1 MSGLGVAPDESIGDG
16 IRKRTGTG
24 DMPNYAG
31 YEQPTMTPTAT
42 TTTAPDPVD
51 RAARDRIASELDETL
66 FVEAGAGSGKTTML
80 VARIVALLAGGRA
93 EMGGL
98 AAITFTEAAAAELR
112 ERVRQALQEA
122 AQDPADDADSG
133 GLESGQAQAADSG
146 GADSGKAAR
155 TDEERALCRRALR
168 EMDAAAIQ
176 TLHSFAMAL
185 LRERALEAGLPPTF
199 EVSTEIEA
207 DIQFDDAW
215 RQWLDGALD
224 SDILGPVIL
233 RALGLGLRLDDLRK
247 VAASLHQNY
256 DLAICPFTDIA
267 LDWPGGAA
275 DNGASDNTSTPGA
288 GAAADTRLGDSAIPG
303 NAAADDGGAAQ
314 FAVAPDAG
322 VIRRLAGAGAE
333 IDRLL
338 PLSRLGDADPLYAH
352 ANGLMSTLFQQLRS
366 LEETGEDTGNAAGED
381 YAAGDDSNTGAGN
394 AANAAVNLLARSGRL
409 SAGRRGRQADWADDP
424 ATRVNG
430 CKLLKE
436 LLSDLEEE
444 RLAELARLRQAAL
457 LPLLESLRR
466 FVIQLAEERKAE
478 GRAEFHDLLVWARDL
493 LRESASARRHFRQ
506 RFTHLLIDEF
516 QDTDPIQAEIA
527 FYLSGPPDSDT
538 ADGGVAD
545 TGAGGGVADGVA
557 AAVATEWRR
566 MAPIPGK
573 LFVVGDPKQSIYRF
587 RRADIAALQEV
598 RQLLGAAAQVSLS
611 QNFRSQE
618 SIIGWVNQV
627 FAAWMAGGGTDETAG
642 APALQA
648 AYENL
653 AAFWEP
659 PPAQP
664 PLGVHRMGG
673 PVAGGADAARREE
686 AQAIASLVRD
696 MAGPAGGGAGGWQ
709 VRRELKGPLF
719 EAQYQDICLLLPART
734 TLPYLEQTLES
745 AAVPYRIES
754 QSLVLNTQDVR
765 ELLNCLRAIDSPA
778 DQVALIA
785 ALRSS
790 AFGCSD
796 IELLQ
801 FYDDGGRFDYFSP
814 GQGGGPVAEGLAV
827 LREFHERRAWDDPA
841 ELIER
846 FIRERRMVEAAFGRP
861 RPRERW
867 RRLRFVAE
875 QCRAFAQA
883 NSGGHSLRRFLDW
896 MERQAAEGFRTIE
909 TPAPET
915 DEDCV
920 RIMTVHA
927 AKGLEFPIVILAGLG
942 GARPYRANPAL
953 FDRGGGPMQVR
964 IGSDGAGGGGRFET
978 PHFAEAAEREQ
989 QAEEAER
996 VRLAYVAATR
1006 ARDHLVVSLF
1016 RPEKRSEKS
1025 PAAILES
1032 LSESAPHL
1040 WREVDEYRLAHPR
1053 PSAPPPPAIAAAP
1066 DDFALRRAQW
1076 QTERAAVIAQAQR
1089 PQAQAV
1095 TAVTRL
1101 EKDEP
1106 ESGEAFYYRRGRG
1119 GAPLGRAVHTVLQTV
1134 DLDTGDGLRATS
1146 QAQAAAEEIPA
1157 QADEVAALAQAA
1169 LESAIVRRAADGRR
1183 DGQAAYYREVFISA
1197 PLPNGTLMEG
1207 FIDLLLD
1214 EPEGLTIIDYK
1225 TDSVETPEDVEQAA
1239 QRHATQMGLYA
1250 WAAGQVTGKPVRQAV
1265 LLFLRPSRE
1274 HIFDDIPA
1282 LTEQALAAVE
1292 GRD

>member
-1 MSGLGVAPDESIGDG
+1 MTLTAAP
-16 IRKRTGTG
+16 
-24 DMPNYAG
+24 A
-31 YEQPTMTPTAT
+31 
-42 TTTAPDPVD
+42 DPVD
-51 RAARDRIASELDETL
+51 RAARARIARRLGETL

-80 VARIVALLAGGRA
+80 VARIVALLAGGQA

-112 ERVRQALQEA
+112 ERVRQKLQEA
-122 AQDPADDADSG
+122 AQDPAPNSTDDADSG
-133 GLESGQAQAADSG
+133 GPDSG
-146 GADSGKAAR
+146 RAAR
-155 TDEERALCRRALR
+155 TDAERERCRRALR

-224 SDILGPVIL
+224 SAILGPVIL

-256 DLAICPFTDIA
+256 DLATHPFTDIV

-275 DNGASDNTSTPGA
+275 DDGASDNAATPGG
-288 GAAADTRLGDSAIPG
+288 GASTDSPITDNAIPANDSPNG
-303 NAAADDGGAAQ
+303 GGAGR
-314 FAVAPDAG
+314 FAVAPDSG
-322 VIRRLAGAGAE
+322 VIGRLAGAGAE
-333 IDRLL
+333 IARLL

-352 ANGLMSTLFQQLRS
+352 AAGPVSALSQQLRS
-366 LEETGEDTGNAAGED
+366 LEETGDD
-381 YAAGDDSNTGAGN
+381 YAAGDGGDTGAIPGGN
-394 AANAAVNLLARSGRL
+394 AGNAAVNLLARSGRL
-409 SAGRRGRQADWADDP
+409 SFGRGRQADWAADP
-424 ATRVNG
+424 ATGVNG

-457 LPLLESLRR
+457 LPLLESLRQ
-466 FVIQLAEERKAE
+466 FVIQLAAGRKAE

-493 LRESASARRHFRQ
+493 LRESPSAGRHFRQ
-506 RFTHLLIDEF
+506 RFSHLLIDEF

-527 FYLSGPPDSDT
+527 FYLAGPLDSDT
-538 ADGGVAD
+538 ADNGVADTGVADSTGDGVADTGGDGVAD
-545 TGAGGGVADGVA
+545 TGAGGVSDDRSDA
-557 AAVATEWRR
+557 ATDWRR
-566 MAPIPGK
+566 IAPMPGK

-618 SIIGWVNQV
+618 GIIGWVNQV
-627 FAAWMAGGGTDETAG
+627 FGAWMAGGGTDATAG

-648 AYENL
+648 EYESL
-653 AAFWEP
+653 SPWWTP

-673 PVAGGADAARREE
+673 AIAGNTDAARSRE

-696 MAGPAGGGAGGWQ
+696 MAGQTAGGASAWP
-709 VRRELKGPLF
+709 VRRELDGPLV
-719 EAQYQDICLLLPART
+719 EAQYQDICLLLPTRT
-734 TLPYLEQTLES
+734 TLPYLEQALES

-790 AFGCSD
+790 AFACSD

-801 FYDDGGRFDYFSP
+801 FYDAGGRFDYFNP
-814 GQGGGPVAEGLAV
+814 GQAGGPVSEALKV
-827 LREFHERRAWDDPA
+827 LREFHERRTWDDPA

-846 FIRERRMVEAAFGRP
+846 FLRERRMVEAAFGRA

-883 NSGGHSLRRFLDW
+883 NSGGPSLRRFLDW
-896 MERQAAEGFRTIE
+896 MERQAEEGFRTIE

-942 GARPYRANPAL
+942 SAPRYRANPAL

-978 PHFAEAAEREQ
+978 PRYAEAAEREQ
-989 QAEEAER
+989 QAEDAER

-1016 RPEKRSEKS
+1016 RAEKRTDKS

-1032 LSESAPHL
+1032 LSADAPHL
-1040 WREVDEYRLAHPR
+1040 WREVDEYRLNHPR
-1053 PSAPPPPAIAAAP
+1053 PSAPPPPAVAAAP
-1066 DDFALRRAQW
+1066 DDFARRRAEW
-1076 QTERAAVIAQAQR
+1076 QTARAAVIAQAQR

-1106 ESGEAFYYRRGRG
+1106 ESGEPFYYRRGRG

-1157 QADEVAALAQAA
+1157 QADEVAELAQAA
-1169 LESAIVRRAADGRR
+1169 LESNIVRRAADGRR
-1183 DGQAAYYREVFISA
+1183 DGRAAYYREVFLSA

-1225 TDSVETPEDVEQAA
+1225 TDSVETPADIAQAA
-1239 QRHATQMGLYA
+1239 QRHAVQMGLYA
-1250 WAAGQVTGKPVRQAV
+1250 WAAGQVTGKEVRQAV

-1274 HIFDDIPA
+1274 HIFNDIPA
-1282 LTEQALAAVE
+1282 LTRQALAAVS
-1292 GRD
+1292 

>member
-1 MSGLGVAPDESIGDG
+1 MTLTAAP
-16 IRKRTGTG
+16 
-24 DMPNYAG
+24 PA
-31 YEQPTMTPTAT
+31 
-42 TTTAPDPVD
+42 PVD
-51 RAARDRIASELDETL
+51 HAARARIASQLDETL

-80 VARIVALLAGGRA
+80 VARIVALLAGGQA

-112 ERVRQALQEA
+112 ERVRQKLQEA
-122 AQDPADDADSG
+122 AQDPAPNPADDADSG
-133 GLESGQAQAADSG
+133 SPDYGR
-146 GADSGKAAR
+146 AAR
-155 TDEERALCRRALR
+155 TDAERERCRRALR

-215 RQWLDGALD
+215 RQWLDGALN
-224 SDILGPVIL
+224 SAILGPVIL

-256 DLAICPFTDIA
+256 DLATSPFTDIE
-267 LDWPGGAA
+267 LDWPGGA
-275 DNGASDNTSTPGA
+275 SDNAASNRA
-288 GAAADTRLGDSAIPG
+288 GAAVDSRLADNAFPNNDSP
-303 NAAADDGGAAQ
+303 DGGGAGR
-314 FAVAPDAG
+314 FAVAPDDG

-333 IDRLL
+333 IARLL
-338 PLSRLGDADPLYAH
+338 PLSRLGDADPLYTH
-352 ANGLMSTLFQQLRS
+352 AAGPVSALSQQLRS
-366 LEETGEDTGNAAGED
+366 LEETGEESGNDYDTGNDAD
-381 YAAGDDSNTGAGN
+381 TDTGAIPGGN
-394 AANAAVNLLARSGRL
+394 AGNAAVNLLARSGRL
-409 SAGRRGRQADWADDP
+409 SFGRGRQADWATDA
-424 ATRVNG
+424 ATGVNG

-466 FVIQLAEERKAE
+466 FVIQLAAGRKAE
-478 GRAEFHDLLVWARDL
+478 GQAEFHDLLVWARDL
-493 LRESASARRHFRQ
+493 LRESPSAGRHLRQ

-527 FYLSGPPDSDT
+527 FYLAGPPDDGAAADGVADT
-538 ADGGVAD
+538 GAGGVAD
-545 TGAGGGVADGVA
+545 TGAGGVADTGAGGVADTGA
-557 AAVATEWRR
+557 AAATDWRR
-566 MAPIPGK
+566 IAPVPGK

-618 SIIGWVNQV
+618 GIIGWVNQV
-627 FAAWMAGGGTDETAG
+627 FGAWMAGGGTDATAG

-648 AYENL
+648 EYESL
-653 AAFWEP
+653 SPWWTP

-673 PVAGGADAARREE
+673 AIAGNTDAARSLE

-696 MAGPAGGGAGGWQ
+696 MAGPAAGGAAGWP
-709 VRRELKGPLF
+709 VRRELDGPLV
-719 EAQYQDICLLLPART
+719 EAQYQDICLLLPTRT
-734 TLPYLEQTLES
+734 TLPYLEQALES

-790 AFGCSD
+790 AFACSD

-801 FYDDGGRFDYFSP
+801 FYDAGGRFDYFNP
-814 GQGGGPVAEGLAV
+814 GQGGGPVSEALKV
-827 LREFHERRAWDDPA
+827 LREFHERRTWDDPA

-846 FIRERRMVEAAFGRP
+846 FLRERRMVEAAFGRA

-883 NSGGHSLRRFLDW
+883 NSGGPSLRRFLDW
-896 MERQAAEGFRTIE
+896 MERQAEEGFRTIE

-942 GARPYRANPAL
+942 SAPRYRANPAL

-964 IGSDGAGGGGRFET
+964 IGSDGAGGAGRFET
-978 PHFAEAAEREQ
+978 PDFAAAAEREQ
-989 QAEEAER
+989 QAEDAER

-1016 RPEKRSEKS
+1016 RAEKRTDKS

-1032 LSESAPHL
+1032 LSADAPQL
-1040 WREVDEYRLAHPR
+1040 WREVDEYRLNHPR
-1053 PSAPPPPAIAAAP
+1053 PSAPPPPAVAAAP
-1066 DDFALRRAQW
+1066 DDFALRRAEW
-1076 QTERAAVIAQAQR
+1076 QEERAAVIAQAQR

-1134 DLDTGDGLRATS
+1134 DLDTGDGLQATS

-1169 LESAIVRRAADGRR
+1169 LESNIVRRAAAGRR
-1183 DGQAAYYREVFISA
+1183 DGRAAYYREVFLSA

-1225 TDSVETPEDVEQAA
+1225 TDSVETPEDIAQAA
-1239 QRHATQMGLYA
+1239 QRHAVQMGLYA

-1274 HIFDDIPA
+1274 HIFADIPE
-1282 LTEQALAAVE
+1282 LTANALAAINRPE
-1292 GRD
+1292 

>member
-1 MSGLGVAPDESIGDG
+1 M
-16 IRKRTGTG
+16 
-24 DMPNYAG
+24 
-31 YEQPTMTPTAT
+31 
-42 TTTAPDPVD
+42 TTTAAAADPVD
-51 RAARDRIASELDETL
+51 HAARARIAGRLDETL

-80 VARIVALLAGGRA
+80 VARIVALLAGGQA

-112 ERVRQALQEA
+112 ERVRQKLQEA
-122 AQDPADDADSG
+122 AQDPAPTPADDAESG
-133 GLESGQAQAADSG
+133 GPESGP
-146 GADSGKAAR
+146 AAR
-155 TDEERALCRRALR
+155 TDAARERCRRALR

-176 TLHSFAMAL
+176 TLHSFAMSL

-224 SDILGPVIL
+224 SAILGPVIL

-247 VAASLHQNY
+247 MAASLHQNY
-256 DLAICPFTDIA
+256 DLATHPFTDLA

-275 DNGASDNTSTPGA
+275 NNGVSNGA
-288 GAAADTRLGDSAIPG
+288 GASTDSPIADDAIP
-303 NAAADDGGAAQ
+303 NHAAADGGGAGR

-322 VIRRLAGAGAE
+322 VIARLAGAGAE
-333 IDRLL
+333 IARLL
-338 PLSRLGDADPLYAH
+338 PLSRLRDADPLYAY
-352 ANGLMSTLFQQLRS
+352 AAGPVSALSQQLRS
-366 LEETGEDTGNAAGED
+366 LEESGDDAGDDYDTGND
-381 YAAGDDSNTGAGN
+381 AGDDTGAIPGGN
-394 AANAAVNLLARSGRL
+394 AGNAAVNLLARSGRL
-409 SAGRRGRQADWADDP
+409 SVGRRTGRQADWRIDP
-424 ATRVNG
+424 ATGVNA
-430 CKLLKE
+430 CQVLRD
-436 LLSDLEEE
+436 LLSELEEE

-466 FVIQLAEERKAE
+466 FVIQLADGRKAE

-493 LRESASARRHFRQ
+493 LRESPSARRHFRQ
-506 RFTHLLIDEF
+506 RFSHLLIDEF

-527 FYLSGPPDSDT
+527 FYLAGPPGDGA
-538 ADGGVAD
+538 ADDGVAD
-545 TGAGGGVADGVA
+545 TGTADGVA
-557 AAVATEWRR
+557 DDGAEAPTDWRR

-611 QNFRSQE
+611 QNFRSQDG
-618 SIIGWVNQV
+618 IIGWVNQV
-627 FAAWMAGGGTDETAG
+627 FGAWMAGGGTDATAG

-648 AYENL
+648 EYENL
-653 AAFWEP
+653 AAFWTP

-664 PLGVHRMGG
+664 PLGVHRLGG
-673 PVAGGADAARREE
+673 PVEGNTDESRRQE
-686 AQAIASLVRD
+686 AQSIASLVRD
-696 MAGPAGGGAGGWQ
+696 MAGQTAGGASAWP
-709 VRRELKGPLF
+709 VRRELDGPLV
-719 EAQYQDICLLLPART
+719 EANYQDICLLLPART
-734 TLPYLEQTLES
+734 TLPYLEQALES

-754 QSLVLNTQDVR
+754 QSLVLHTQDVR

-790 AFGCSD
+790 AFACSD

-801 FYDDGGRFDYFSP
+801 FYDAGGRFDYFNP
-814 GQGGGPVAEGLAV
+814 GQGGGPVSEALKV

-846 FIRERRMVEAAFGRP
+846 FLRERRMVETAFGRP

-883 NSGGHSLRRFLDW
+883 HSGGPSLRRFLDW
-896 MERQAAEGFRTIE
+896 MERQAEEGFRTIE

-942 GARPYRANPAL
+942 SAPRYRANPAL

-978 PHFAEAAEREQ
+978 PGFAEAAALEQ
-989 QAEEAER
+989 QAEDAER

-1016 RPEKRSEKS
+1016 RAEKRTDKS

-1032 LSESAPHL
+1032 LGDSAPQL
-1040 WREVDEYRLAHPR
+1040 WREIDGYRLNHPR
-1053 PSAPPPPAIAAAP
+1053 PSAPPPPAVSAAP
-1066 DDFALRRAQW
+1066 DDFARRRAQW
-1076 QTERAAVIAQAQR
+1076 QAERAAVIAQAQR

-1106 ESGEAFYYRRGRG
+1106 ESGEEFYYRRGRG

-1134 DLDTGDGLRATS
+1134 DLDSGDGLQATS

-1169 LESAIVRRAADGRR
+1169 LDSAIVRRAAAGRR
-1183 DGQAAYYREVFISA
+1183 DGRAAYYREVFLSA

-1225 TDSVETPEDVEQAA
+1225 TDSVETPEDIAQAA
-1239 QRHATQMGLYA
+1239 QRHAVQMGLYA

-1274 HIFDDIPA
+1274 HHFDDIPA
-1282 LTEQALAAVE
+1282 LTEQALAAV
-1292 GRD
+1292 G

>member
-1 MSGLGVAPDESIGDG
+1 
-16 IRKRTGTG
+16 
-24 DMPNYAG
+24 
-31 YEQPTMTPTAT
+31 MTLAAT
-42 TTTAPDPVD
+42 TAAAPVD
-51 RAARDRIASELDETL
+51 WAARDRIASELEETL

-122 AQDPADDADSG
+122 AQDPAPTPADAADSG
-133 GLESGQAQAADSG
+133 GPESGQGQAADSG

-176 TLHSFAMAL
+176 TLHSFAMSL

-233 RALGLGLRLDDLRK
+233 RALGLGLRLDNLRT

-256 DLAICPFTDIA
+256 DLATCPFTDIA

-275 DNGASDNTSTPGA
+275 DDGAPNGGRAV
-288 GAAADTRLGDSAIPG
+288 ADTRPADSAIPNNDSSVNDSLNG
-303 NAAADDGGAAQ
+303 GGAAQ

-333 IDRLL
+333 IARLL

-352 ANGLMSTLFQQLRS
+352 ANGLMSTLFQQLRA
-366 LEETGEDTGNAAGED
+366 LEETGEETGDGVGAG
-381 YAAGDDSNTGAGN
+381 AAGN
-394 AANAAVNLLARSGRL
+394 AANAAVNLLVRSGRL
-409 SAGRRGRQADWADDP
+409 SFGRGRQADWAADP

-466 FVIQLAEERKAE
+466 FVIQLAEKRKAE

-493 LRESASARRHFRQ
+493 LRESPSARRHFRQ

-527 FYLSGPPDSDT
+527 FYLAGPPDSDM
-538 ADGGVAD
+538 ADSGVAD
-545 TGAGGGVADGVA
+545 TGAA
-557 AAVATEWRR
+557 ATDWRR
-566 MAPIPGK
+566 MAPMPGK

-598 RQLLGAAAQVSLS
+598 RQLLGKTAQVSLS
-611 QNFRSQE
+611 QNFRSQDG
-618 SIIGWVNQV
+618 IIGWVNQV

-642 APALQA
+642 APELQA
-648 AYENL
+648 AYESL
-653 AAFWEP
+653 SPWWTP

-673 PVAGGADAARREE
+673 PVAGGADESRRQE

-696 MAGPAGGGAGGWQ
+696 MAGPAGGGASGWQ
-709 VRRELKGPLF
+709 VRQELKGPLV
-719 EAQYQDICLLLPART
+719 EAQYQDICLMLPART
-734 TLPYLEQTLES
+734 TLPYLEQALES

-801 FYDDGGRFDYFSP
+801 FYDGGGRFDYFNP
-814 GQGGGPVAEGLAV
+814 GQGGGPVADGLKV

-846 FIRERRMVEAAFGRP
+846 FIRERRMVETAFGRA

-942 GARPYRANPAL
+942 GAPRYRANPAL

-964 IGSDGAGGGGRFET
+964 IGSDGAGGRGRFET
-978 PHFAEAAEREQ
+978 PRFAEAAEREQ

-1016 RPEKRSEKS
+1016 RAEKRSEKS
-1025 PAAILES
+1025 PAALLES
-1032 LSESAPHL
+1032 LSEAAPQS
-1040 WREVDEYRLAHPR
+1040 WREVDGYRLNHPR
-1053 PSAPPPPAIAAAP
+1053 PSAPPPPAVAAAP
-1066 DDFALRRAQW
+1066 DDFALRRAEW

-1134 DLDTGDGLRATS
+1134 DLDTGEGLRATS
-1146 QAQAAAEEIPA
+1146 QAQAAAEEIPN

-1183 DGQAAYYREVFISA
+1183 DGRAAYYREVFISA

-1225 TDSVETPEDVEQAA
+1225 TDSVETPEDVAQAA
-1239 QRHATQMGLYA
+1239 QRHAVQMGLYA
-1250 WAAGQVTGKPVRQAV
+1250 WAAGEVTGKPVRQAV

-1282 LTEQALAAVE
+1282 LTEQALAAME

>member
-1 MSGLGVAPDESIGDG
+1 
-16 IRKRTGTG
+16 
-24 DMPNYAG
+24 
-31 YEQPTMTPTAT
+31 MTLTA
-42 TTTAPDPVD
+42 ADPVD
-51 RAARDRIASELDETL
+51 HAARARIASELGETL

-80 VARIVALLAGGRA
+80 VARIVALLAGGQA

-122 AQDPADDADSG
+122 AQDPAPNPTDAADSG
-133 GLESGQAQAADSG
+133 SPESGQAQDADSG
-146 GADSGKAAR
+146 GADSGPAAR
-155 TDEERALCRRALR
+155 TDAERERCRRALR

-224 SDILGPVIL
+224 SAILGPVIL
-233 RALGLGLRLDDLRK
+233 RALGLGLRLDNLRK

-256 DLAICPFTDIA
+256 DLATCPFTDIA
-267 LDWPGGAA
+267 LDWPGGVI
-275 DNGASDNTSTPGA
+275 DSGVSNGA
-288 GAAADTRLGDSAIPG
+288 GAVADSRLADNAIPANDSPINDSPNG
-303 NAAADDGGAAQ
+303 GGAGR
-314 FAVAPDAG
+314 FAVAPDEG
-322 VIRRLAGAGAE
+322 VIGRLAGAGAE
-333 IDRLL
+333 IARLL

-352 ANGLMSTLFQQLRS
+352 AAGPVSALSQQLLS
-366 LEETGEDTGNAAGED
+366 LQESGDDAGND
-381 YAAGDDSNTGAGN
+381 YAAGDDYGNDTGAGATGN
-394 AANAAVNLLARSGRL
+394 TGNAAVNLLARSGRL
-409 SAGRRGRQADWADDP
+409 SFGRGRQADWATDS

-436 LLSDLEEE
+436 LLADLEEE

-466 FVIQLAEERKAE
+466 FVIQLAEGRKAE

-493 LRESASARRHFRQ
+493 LRESPSARRHFRQ
-506 RFTHLLIDEF
+506 RFSHLLIDEF

-527 FYLSGPPDSDT
+527 FYLSGPPDDGAADGSVADT
-538 ADGGVAD
+538 GGDGGVAD
-545 TGAGGGVADGVA
+545 DGAVA
-557 AAVATEWRR
+557 ATDWRR
-566 MAPIPGK
+566 MAPVPGK

-587 RRADIAALQEV
+587 RRADIAALQEM

-611 QNFRSQE
+611 QNFRSQDR
-618 SIIGWVNQV
+618 IIGWVNQV
-627 FAAWMAGGGTDETAG
+627 FAAWMAGGGFVRPAA

-648 AYENL
+648 AYESL
-653 AAFWEP
+653 APWWTP
-659 PPAQP
+659 PAAQP

-673 PVAGGADAARREE
+673 PVAGGADESRRQE

-696 MAGPAGGGAGGWQ
+696 MAGPAGGGGAGWQ

-734 TLPYLEQTLES
+734 TLPYLEQALES

-801 FYDDGGRFDYFSP
+801 FYDAGGRFDYFNP
-814 GQGGGPVAEGLAV
+814 GQAPGPVADGLAV

-942 GARPYRANPAL
+942 GAPRYRANPAL

-978 PHFAEAAEREQ
+978 PRFAEAAEREQ

-1025 PAAILES
+1025 PAALLES
-1032 LSESAPHL
+1032 LSEAAPHL
-1040 WREVDEYRLAHPR
+1040 WREVDEDRLNHPR
-1053 PSAPPPPAIAAAP
+1053 PSPPPPPAVAAAP
-1066 DDFALRRAQW
+1066 DDFARRRAQW

-1146 QAQAAAEEIPA
+1146 QAQAAAEEIPN

-1169 LESAIVRRAADGRR
+1169 LESAIVRRAAQGQR

-1282 LTEQALAAVE
+1282 LTQQALAAVD

>member
-1 MSGLGVAPDESIGDG
+1 
-16 IRKRTGTG
+16 
-24 DMPNYAG
+24 
-31 YEQPTMTPTAT
+31 MTLAAT
-42 TTTAPDPVD
+42 TAADPVD
-51 RAARDRIASELDETL
+51 RAARARIAGQLEETL

-122 AQDPADDADSG
+122 AQDPAPNPTDAADSG
-133 GLESGQAQAADSG
+133 SPESGQAQAADSG

-185 LRERALEAGLPPTF
+185 LRERALEAGLPPNF

-267 LDWPGGAA
+267 LDWPGGVIDSGAA
-275 DNGASDNTSTPGA
+275 NGA
-288 GAAADTRLGDSAIPG
+288 GAVADSPIADSAIPNNDSSI
-303 NAAADDGGAAQ
+303 NAAPNGGGAGR

-322 VIRRLAGAGAE
+322 VIGRLAGAGAE

-352 ANGLMSTLFQQLRS
+352 ANGLMSTLFQQLRA
-366 LEETGEDTGNAAGED
+366 LEETGEEAGND
-381 YAAGDDSNTGAGN
+381 YAAGDDAATGAGASGN
-394 AANAAVNLLARSGRL
+394 TANAAVNLLARSGRL
-409 SAGRRGRQADWADDP
+409 SFGRGRQADWAADP

-457 LPLLESLRR
+457 LPLLESLRQ
-466 FVIQLAEERKAE
+466 FVRQLAERRKAE

-506 RFTHLLIDEF
+506 RFSHLLIDEF

-527 FYLSGPPDSDT
+527 FYLAGPPDSDT
-538 ADGGVAD
+538 ADDGVAD

-557 AAVATEWRR
+557 AAGATDWRR

-611 QNFRSQE
+611 QNFRSQDR
-618 SIIGWVNQV
+618 IIGWVNQV
-627 FAAWMAGGGTDETAG
+627 FAAWMEGGGTDETAG

-648 AYENL
+648 EYESL
-653 AAFWEP
+653 SPWWTP

-673 PVAGGADAARREE
+673 PVAGGADESRRQE

-696 MAGPAGGGAGGWQ
+696 MAGQTPGGGGWQ
-709 VRRELKGPLF
+709 VRRELKGPLV

-734 TLPYLEQTLES
+734 TLPYLEQALES

-790 AFGCSD
+790 AFACSD

-801 FYDDGGRFDYFSP
+801 FYDAGGRFDYFNP
-814 GQGGGPVAEGLAV
+814 GQGGGPVADGLKV

-942 GARPYRANPAL
+942 GAPRYRANPAL

-978 PHFAEAAEREQ
+978 PDFAAAAGLEQ
-989 QAEEAER
+989 QAEDAER

-1016 RPEKRSEKS
+1016 RAEKRSEKS

-1032 LSESAPHL
+1032 LGEAAPQL
-1040 WREVDEYRLAHPR
+1040 WREVDEYRLNHPR
-1053 PSAPPPPAIAAAP
+1053 PAAPPPPAVSAAP

-1076 QTERAAVIAQAQR
+1076 QSERAAVIARAQR

-1169 LESAIVRRAADGRR
+1169 LESSIVRRAANGRR
-1183 DGQAAYYREVFISA
+1183 DGRAAYYREVFLSA

-1274 HIFDDIPA
+1274 HIFGDIPE
-1282 LTEQALAAVE
+1282 LTANALAAVAPRE
-1292 GRD
+1292 

>member
-1 MSGLGVAPDESIGDG
+1 MNEIGDSIGKD
-16 IRKRTGTG
+16 TGTG
-24 DMPNYAG
+24 DMPNDTG
-31 YEQPTMTPTAT
+31 YEQPTMTLAAT
-42 TTTAPDPVD
+42 TAADPVD
-51 RAARDRIASELDETL
+51 HAARARIAGQLDETL

-112 ERVRQALQEA
+112 ERVRQELQKA
-122 AQDPADDADSG
+122 AQDPAPTPADDAESRSPDSG
-133 GLESGQAQAADSG
+133 R
-146 GADSGKAAR
+146 AAR
-155 TDEERALCRRALR
+155 TDAERERCRRALR

-176 TLHSFAMAL
+176 TLHSFAMSL

-256 DLAICPFTDIA
+256 DLATHPFTDIA
-267 LDWPGGAA
+267 LDWPPGGAA
-275 DNGASDNTSTPGA
+275 DTAATNGA
-288 GAAADTRLGDSAIPG
+288 GASTDSPIADNAIPDNDSPNG
-303 NAAADDGGAAQ
+303 GGAGR
-314 FAVAPDAG
+314 FAVAPDDG
-322 VIRRLAGAGAE
+322 VIGRLAGAGAE
-333 IDRLL
+333 IARLL

-352 ANGLMSTLFQQLRS
+352 AAGPVSALSQQLRY
-366 LEETGEDTGNAAGED
+366 LEETGDDAGND
-381 YAAGDDSNTGAGN
+381 YAAGDDAGAGATGN

-409 SAGRRGRQADWADDP
+409 SAGRRGRQADWDADP

-430 CKLLKE
+430 CKLLKD

-457 LPLLESLRR
+457 LPLLESIRQ
-466 FVIQLAEERKAE
+466 FVLQLAEGRKAE

-493 LRESASARRHFRQ
+493 LRESPSARRHFRQ

-527 FYLSGPPDSDT
+527 FYLAGPPDSDT
-538 ADGGVAD
+538 ANSGVAD
-545 TGAGGGVADGVA
+545 TGAGDGVADTGMADGGVADDGA
-557 AAVATEWRR
+557 AAARDWRR
-566 MAPIPGK
+566 MAPLPGK

-611 QNFRSQE
+611 QNFRSQDR
-618 SIIGWVNQV
+618 IIGWVNQV
-627 FAAWMAGGGTDETAG
+627 FAAWMAGGGTGETAG

-648 AYENL
+648 EYESL
-653 AAFWEP
+653 SPWWTPEAST
-659 PPAQP
+659 P

-673 PVAGGADAARREE
+673 PVEGNADAARSRE

-696 MAGPAGGGAGGWQ
+696 MAGQTGGGASGWP
-709 VRRELKGPLF
+709 VRRELAGPLV

-734 TLPYLEQTLES
+734 TLPYLEQALES

-790 AFGCSD
+790 AFACSD

-801 FYDDGGRFDYFSP
+801 FYDAGGRFDYFSP
-814 GQGGGPVAEGLAV
+814 GQGGGPVADGLKV

-846 FIRERRMVEAAFGRP
+846 FIRERRMVETAFGRP

-896 MERQAAEGFRTIE
+896 MERQADEGFRTIE

-942 GARPYRANPAL
+942 RVPRYRPGAAL
-953 FDRGGGPMQVR
+953 FDRRTGRAEVR
-964 IGSDGAGGGGRFET
+964 IGPDNQGAGARFET
-978 PHFAEAAEREQ
+978 PGFAEVAALEKRAQAAEE
-989 QAEEAER
+989 
-996 VRLAYVAATR
+996 VRLTYVAATR

-1016 RPEKRSEKS
+1016 RPEKGMDNS

-1032 LSESAPHL
+1032 LSESAPQL
-1040 WREVDEYRLAHPR
+1040 WREVDGYRLTHPR
-1053 PSAPPPPAIAAAP
+1053 PAAPPPPAVAAAP

-1076 QTERAAVIAQAQR
+1076 QTERAAVIARAQR

-1134 DLDTGDGLRATS
+1134 DLDTGDGLQATS

-1183 DGQAAYYREVFISA
+1183 DGRAAYYREVFISA

-1225 TDSVETPEDVEQAA
+1225 TDSVETPDDIAQAA
-1239 QRHATQMGLYA
+1239 QRHAVQMGLYA

-1282 LTEQALAAVE
+1282 LTANALAAVAPRE
-1292 GRD
+1292 